1 MSSQSEYSAIT
12 AKIKAMRKN
21 LLTQDQYVEIA
32 GLSSIPEL
40 ISYLKSTP
48 AYGQILSP
56 LNEQDVHREQL
67 ERIISNSLYSDFA
80 KLYKFANASQK
91 KFMSLYFVRYEIA
104 IVKECLCEI
113 FDTDHESIDIS
124 YFYDFFKN
132 RSKIDVLQ
140 LSSAQS
146 VTELIEYLKGSDL
159 YDVLYRVSQYTK
171 AGLLDYETSLDLY
184 YFQSFWKARKRVM
197 SDDDLKVMTE
207 VYGKKID
214 LLNMQWIVRSKKN
227 FHLNP
232 NEIYSL
238 IIPIQYKLK
247 PAEFNAMVEAD
258 SVETLSQLIAGS
270 YYGRELGN
278 LNAGTVE
285 DTYLKLQYDVN
296 IKACNLHP
304 YSVAIIN
311 SYLYC
316 KERERNRLITAAECI
331 RYKMDFDTT
340 LSYIT
345 K

>member
-1 MSSQSEYSAIT
+1 MSGQLEYSAIT
-12 AKIKAMRKN
+12 AKIKAMSKH
-21 LLTQDQYVEIA
+21 LLKQEQYIEIA
-32 GLSSIPEL
+32 GFSSIPEL
-40 ISYLKSTP
+40 ISYLKATP
-48 AYGQILSP
+48 SYGPLLSS
-56 LNEQDVHREQL
+56 LNEQDVHRGQL
-67 ERIISNSLYSDFA
+67 ERIISNSLYSDFT

-91 KFMSLYFVRYEIA
+91 KFMSLYFLRYEIA
-104 IVKECLCEI
+104 IVKECLCSI
-113 FDTDHESIDIS
+113 FDSSHEPIDIS

-159 YDVLYRVSQYTK
+159 YKVLYRVSQY
-171 AGLLDYETSLDLY
+171 ARPGLLDYEMNLDLF
-184 YFQSFWKARKRVM
+184 YFQRFWKARKNIL
-197 SDDDLKVMTE
+197 SEEDLKAITE

-214 LLNMQWIVRSKKN
+214 LLNMQWIVRSKKHFN
-227 FHLNP
+227 LTP
-232 NEIYSL
+232 AEIYSL

-258 SVETLSQLIAGS
+258 SMDTLSQLIGSS
-270 YYGRELGN
+270 YYGKLMSN
-278 LNAGTVE
+278 LNANTIE
-285 DTYLKLQYDVN
+285 DTYLSLQHEIN
-296 IKACNLHP
+296 NRSSNLHP

-311 SYLYC
+311 SYLYN

-340 LSYIT
+340 LAYIT